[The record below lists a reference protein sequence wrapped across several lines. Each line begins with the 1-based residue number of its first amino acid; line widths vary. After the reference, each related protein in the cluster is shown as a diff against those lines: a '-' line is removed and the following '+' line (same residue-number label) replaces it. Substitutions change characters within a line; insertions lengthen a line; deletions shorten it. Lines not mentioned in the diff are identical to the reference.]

1 MLSVKRE
8 HLFSLLSAMHYLRSD
23 GGNIG
28 GNGGNLIDKNV
39 EAFSFVYCK
48 SIFAFRGKAVD
59 YFSKVWYT
67 NDRRKNSTR
76 GEPFSHL
83 TV

>member
-1 MLSVKRE
+1 MQFLSV
-8 HLFSLLSAMHYLRSD
+8 

-28 GNGGNLIDKNV
+28 GNGGNRVGNSVGKTGASVFFD
-39 EAFSFVYCK
+39 FST
-48 SIFAFRGKAVD
+48 SIFAFLKLGVD
-59 YFSKVWYT
+59 SFPEVWYT
-67 NDRRKNSTR
+67 NGRRKNSTR